1 MTTMS
6 RRNQIV
12 AAALVLLSVGTLAF
26 WMTFFPHRKTVI
38 AQPDPRIAQT
48 VAQLASAPVVSA
60 SAASAPAASASAPA
74 VQLMK
79 VAPKPMWHV
88 VKRGDTLISITKDYQ
103 QWYTFTWEELC
114 IENYKV
120 LGRNCH
126 SIKVGQRLNLVVTD
140 VSKAQT
146 KWLLAHN
153 RGYFENLPGNV
164 IIDCAKTELGY
175 CVFDHIGGDAVCRR
189 DQIAILSRDFNIP
202 RPVAAGWAG
211 VSKERGLIRA
221 GTMIDGLS
229 FGGGYWKGPVKVM
242 QDMAYQQGEIGGQ
255 MVGQFKACC
264 NFFPV
269 KRNERLAAP
278 QPPAPS
284 ASAPTP
290 VSAPASAPVAIP
302 VPEVVIADPVA
313 TPAPL
318 SAFPKANEAEWEAIA
333 GVGAW
338 KNNLAAGTWR
348 YGEGMLSAILPD
360 GYRLGV
366 GAFGM
371 WGEGESKRS
380 AYSWRER
387 GFGPQFGLKRNF
399 LQAQTDQ
406 FGQTVLLP
414 AGWGV
419 KLRFL
424 GDHTSGGNPESGYA
438 MQQDGHKTGL
448 YVEYLEQKSPEW
460 MVGGSA
466 ELWHYHGGR
475 ITSTWSGDQPQDRGS
490 ASLTAWAQYRH
501 DDDWQTR
508 GYATLA
514 HQNWDQLNL
523 VRVGAELRFRETVMC
538 GSALSL
544 SLNQPDVYRE
554 VSRGDLR
561 TTLFG
566 CRLELGGTLRTA
578 VQTANEAAV
587 RYVGP
592 AGQVIARESAP

>member
-1 MTTMS
+1 
-6 RRNQIV
+6 
-12 AAALVLLSVGTLAF
+12 
-26 WMTFFPHRKTVI
+26 
-38 AQPDPRIAQT
+38 
-48 VAQLASAPVVSA
+48 
-60 SAASAPAASASAPA
+60 
-74 VQLMK
+74 
-79 VAPKPMWHV
+79 
-88 VKRGDTLISITKDYQ
+88 
-103 QWYTFTWEELC
+103 
-114 IENYKV
+114 
-120 LGRNCH
+120 
-126 SIKVGQRLNLVVTD
+126 
-140 VSKAQT
+140 
-146 KWLLAHN
+146 
-153 RGYFENLPGNV
+153 
-164 IIDCAKTELGY
+164 
-175 CVFDHIGGDAVCRR
+175 
-189 DQIAILSRDFNIP
+189 
-202 RPVAAGWAG
+202 
-211 VSKERGLIRA
+211 
-221 GTMIDGLS
+221 MIDGLS
-229 FGGGYWKGPVKVM
+229 FGGGYWRGRVLVK
-242 QDMAYQQGEIGGQ
+242 QDMWYQQGEIGGQ
-255 MVGQFKACC
+255 LVGQFETCC

-269 KRNERLAAP
+269 KREGKPAAP
-278 QPPAPS
+278 QSPAPP

-338 KNNLAAGTWR
+338 KNNLASGNWR

-387 GFGPQFGLKRNF
+387 GSGPQFGLKRNF

-424 GDHTSGGNPESGYA
+424 GDHTSGGNLESGYA
-438 MQQDGHKTGL
+438 MKQDGRKTGL
-448 YVEYLEQKSPEW
+448 YVEYLERRSPEW

-466 ELWHYHGGR
+466 ELWRYHSGR

-490 ASLTAWAQYRH
+490 ASLTAWAQYRL

-544 SLNQPDVYRE
+544 SLNQPDAYRE

-578 VQTANEAAV
+578 VQTADEAAV

-592 AGQVIARESAP
+592 VVGEVIARESAP